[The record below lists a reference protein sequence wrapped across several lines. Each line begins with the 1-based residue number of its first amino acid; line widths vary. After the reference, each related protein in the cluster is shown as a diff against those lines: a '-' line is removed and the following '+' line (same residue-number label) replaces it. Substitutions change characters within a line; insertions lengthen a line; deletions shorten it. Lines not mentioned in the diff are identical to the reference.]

1 MGRAAD
7 PEQLVGRALDQPCG
21 AGEARLELAV
31 EVLEAEHV
39 RDAALQC
46 AGCAVLFTRAFDAAA
61 RLEIGGSGANK
72 QSCLPTPVPAHPRAG
87 RTHRRV

>member
-1 MGRAAD
+1 MVETSQRELKNSDTPKVVSQMGS
-7 PEQLVGRALDQPCG
+7 
-21 AGEARLELAV
+21 
-31 EVLEAEHV
+31 HV

-72 QSCLPTPVPAHPRAG
+72 QCCLPTPVRAKLIG
-87 RTHRRV
+87 ARDAARRD

>member
-1 MGRAAD
+1 METSQRELKNSDTPKVVSQMGS
-7 PEQLVGRALDQPCG
+7 
-21 AGEARLELAV
+21 
-31 EVLEAEHV
+31 HM

-72 QSCLPTPVPAHPRAG
+72 QSCLPTPARAELIG
-87 RTHRRV
+87 TCDAVRRD

>member
-1 MGRAAD
+1 METSQRELKNSDTPKVVSQMGS
-7 PEQLVGRALDQPCG
+7 
-21 AGEARLELAV
+21 
-31 EVLEAEHV
+31 HV

-72 QSCLPTPVPAHPRAG
+72 QSCLPTPARAELIG
-87 RTHRRV
+87 TCDAVRRN

>member
-1 MGRAAD
+1 METSQRELKNSDTPKVVSQMGS
-7 PEQLVGRALDQPCG
+7 
-21 AGEARLELAV
+21 
-31 EVLEAEHV
+31 HV

-72 QSCLPTPVPAHPRAG
+72 QSCLPTPARAELIG
-87 RTHRRV
+87 TCDAVRRD

>member
-1 MGRAAD
+1 METSQRELKNSDTPKVVSQMGS
-7 PEQLVGRALDQPCG
+7 
-21 AGEARLELAV
+21 
-31 EVLEAEHV
+31 HV

-72 QSCLPTPVPAHPRAG
+72 QSCPSTAMRVELTGAYDAV
-87 RTHRRV
+87 RRN

>member
-1 MGRAAD
+1 METSQRELKNSDTPKVVSQMGS
-7 PEQLVGRALDQPCG
+7 
-21 AGEARLELAV
+21 
-31 EVLEAEHV
+31 HV

-72 QSCLPTPVPAHPRAG
+72 QSCLPTPARAELIG
-87 RTHRRV
+87 ACDAVRRD

>member
-1 MGRAAD
+1 MVETSQRELKNSDTPKVVSQMGS
-7 PEQLVGRALDQPCG
+7 
-21 AGEARLELAV
+21 
-31 EVLEAEHV
+31 HV

-72 QSCLPTPVPAHPRAG
+72 QSCLPSTVRAKLIG
-87 RTHRRV
+87 ARDAVRRD